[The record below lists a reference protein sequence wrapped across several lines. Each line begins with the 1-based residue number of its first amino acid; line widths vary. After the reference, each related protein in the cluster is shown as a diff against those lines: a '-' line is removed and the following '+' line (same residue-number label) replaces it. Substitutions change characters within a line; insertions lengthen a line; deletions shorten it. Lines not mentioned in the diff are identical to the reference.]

1 MGAKTDKKRSKIDAK
16 MRPNFA
22 LVFGSM
28 FDRFWTLNRLQN
40 QSKVNQTILP
50 KSTYKQALFQLH
62 LRSNFEENL
71 MFKQNGRCAK
81 IVPKHSVFVCFLNI
95 RSCQRKQTRDMQRI
109 QKSSKTTSKINEWWV
124 QVGVIF
130 LCFWGVC
137 FKIVF

>member
-1 MGAKTDKKRSKIDAK
+1 MGARTDKKRSKIDAK
-16 MRPNFA
+16 MRSNFA
-22 LVFGSM
+22 LIFGSI

-40 QSKVNQTILP
+40 QSKINQKILP
-50 KSTYKQALFQLH
+50 KSTYKQVLFQLH
-62 LRSNFEENL
+62 LRSNFEDNL
-71 MFKQNGRCAK
+71 MFKQNGPCSK
-81 IVPKHSVFVCFLNI
+81 IVPKPSVFVCFLDI

-109 QKSSKTTSKINEWWV
+109 QKSSKTTSKINEWGV